1 MSEQNNKN
9 ILKFSNRA
17 KSVGS
22 KKSGIKEFQGFE
34 YIKMD
39 KDLNGTPF
47 IKESLEEYADSCR
60 YMVRVMREKD
70 KKVCLYNYYIPQDSW
85 CMFLTKIENGEFDGR
100 VIEVEKY
107 IPEDLA

>member
-1 MSEQNNKN
+1 MSEQDNKKV
-9 ILKFSNRA
+9 LKFSTRT
-17 KSVGS
+17 KSVGN
-22 KKSGIKEFQGFE
+22 KKPDIQEFQGFE

-47 IKESLEEYADSCR
+47 IKESLEEYAASCR
-60 YMVRVMREKD
+60 YMVRVMREINN
-70 KKVCLYNYYIPQDSW
+70 KVCLYNYYIPQDKL
-85 CMFLTKIENGEFDGR
+85 CLFLTKIENGDFDGQ